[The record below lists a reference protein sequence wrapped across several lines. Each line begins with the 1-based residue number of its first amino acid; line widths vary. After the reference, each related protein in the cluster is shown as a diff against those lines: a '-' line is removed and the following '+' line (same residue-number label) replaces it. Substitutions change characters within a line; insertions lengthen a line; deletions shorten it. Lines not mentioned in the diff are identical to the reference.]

1 MALMLVPVSP
11 PSRPP
16 PIKGGREGLLK
27 LREFPSPLAGEGQG
41 GGKDIRPGIPI
52 HMESAMG
59 IDAFADQYRN
69 ALSSWVS
76 WVAGHA
82 GVVVAMAMALTTAAA
97 LHFATAIEI
106 NTSTTDMLAKDV
118 PFRQYGRE
126 LDDAFPQT
134 LDTLVVVI
142 EGQTAGLAD
151 DAALALGA
159 QLRQMSKLFEDVFD
173 LRGDR
178 FFRQN
183 GFLYLDTDELFELS
197 DQLADAQPFLGTLW
211 RDSNLRG
218 LFHMM
223 ELAAEEAAKPNGA
236 TPLPLVDVFGA
247 VADVAEAQAE
257 GRFQVLSWSQL
268 MSGDAGEPE
277 SIDDRRRFIIVK
289 PRLNFASLQPAED
302 AIDTVRRLA
311 ADLNI
316 DAAHGLN
323 LRLTG
328 SAALE
333 QEELASVEKGMGVAA
348 VVSLVLV
355 LGVLLAGLGSLRL
368 VFATLVTLIMGLIW
382 TASFALLSVGSL
394 NLISVAFAVLF
405 IGLSVDFGIHFGLR
419 YREKLGAGG
428 DNASAL
434 AGAASSVGGPLTL
447 CALSAAISFFAFL
460 PTDYVGLAEL
470 GVIAGSGMFIALFAN
485 LTVLPAVVSLWTPR
499 SSTRAIGGADTSASH
514 ASRRTTTARSVCLGA
529 GLLAVISV
537 ALLPRVVFDFD
548 PLNLKDPST
557 ESVST
562 LLDLMKDGTRNHY
575 SAEILAADLSAAD
588 AMAVRLAKL
597 PEVDRAMTLSSFVP
611 KDQDEKLQ
619 VIGDM
624 ALFLGPSLTQTGEAA
639 AIDAD
644 ARQLAWA
651 RLSPKLDRLAGAGA
665 GPMDVQAARM
675 KKTISALLKSGDKNA
690 LLVFERRLLQGLSGR
705 LQSLKTALDAGPVTL
720 ATLPAQLRG
729 RWLAKDG
736 KALVEVFPTEDL
748 RARPPLEA
756 FVDAV
761 RVQAPRLSGAPVTIM
776 EAGRTVLGAFV
787 EAGIIAVIG
796 ICILLWVVLRRGRDV
811 ALVFVPVI
819 LAGLWTL
826 AITVVGGLA
835 FNLANVIVL
844 PLLFGLGVAGAI
856 HLVARARTE
865 GDSTAAMQT
874 STPRAVILSALTTIG
889 SFGSIS
895 LSSHPGTSSM
905 GVLLMIAIAMTMLAT
920 LIFLPALM
928 RMLGGADDG

>member
-1 MALMLVPVSP
+1 MVIAL
-11 PSRPP
+11 
-16 PIKGGREGLLK
+16 
-27 LREFPSPLAGEGQG
+27 
-41 GGKDIRPGIPI
+41 
-52 HMESAMG
+52 
-59 IDAFADQYRN
+59 
-69 ALSSWVS
+69 AL
-76 WVAGHA
+76 
-82 GVVVAMAMALTTAAA
+82 ALTTAAA
-97 LHFATAIEI
+97 LHFASAIEI

-159 QLRQMSKLFEDVFD
+159 RLRQMSKLFEDVFD
-173 LRGDR
+173 LRGDA
-178 FFRQN
+178 FFRKN
-183 GFLYLDTDELFELS
+183 GFLYLDTDELFDLS

-223 ELAAEEAAKPNGA
+223 ELAADEAGKPGGA
-236 TPLPLVDVFGA
+236 APLPLANVFGA
-247 VADVAEAQAE
+247 VADVAEAQTA
-257 GRFQVLSWSQL
+257 GRYQVLSWSQL
-268 MSGDAGEPE
+268 MSGDAGKPE

-311 ADLNI
+311 AEENI

-333 QEELASVEKGMGVAA
+333 QEELASVEKGMGLAA
-348 VVSLVLV
+348 IVSLVLV
-355 LGVLLAGLGSLRL
+355 LGILLAGLGSLHL
-368 VFATLVTLIMGLIW
+368 VFATLVTLIMGLVW

-419 YREKLGAGG
+419 YREKLGAG
-428 DNASAL
+428 DANAVAL

-485 LTVLPAVVSLWTPR
+485 LTVLPAVLSLWTPR
-499 SSTRAIGGADTSASH
+499 SSARAIGGGSTSASK
-514 ASRRTTTARSVCLGA
+514 ASRRTTAARAVCFGA
-529 GLLAVISV
+529 GLLALISV

-575 SAEILAADLSAAD
+575 SAEFLATDLTAAD
-588 AMAVRLAKL
+588 AVAAELAKL

-611 KDQDEKLQ
+611 KGQDEKLQ

-624 ALFLGPSLTQTGEAA
+624 ALFLGPSLIRTGQAV
-639 AIDAD
+639 AIDAQ
-644 ARQLAWA
+644 ARRQAWA
-651 RLSPKLDRLAGAGA
+651 RLAPKLDRLTGAGN
-665 GPMDVQAARM
+665 GPLSAQAARM
-675 KKTISALLKSGDKNA
+675 QNAITALLKNRDETT
-690 LLVFERRLLQGLSGR
+690 LLAFERRLLQGLDGR
-705 LQSLKTALDAGPVTL
+705 LRRLKEALEAAPVTL

-736 KALVEVFPTEDL
+736 KALVEVFPTDDL

-761 RVQAPRLSGAPVTIM
+761 RVLVPRLSGTPVTIM

-796 ICILLWVVLRRGRDV
+796 ICILLWVVLRRWRDV

-826 AITVVGGLA
+826 GMTVVGGLA

-856 HLVARARTE
+856 HLVARAKTE
-865 GDSTAAMQT
+865 GDSAAAMQT

-905 GVLLMIAIAMTMLAT
+905 GVLLMIAITMTMVAT
-920 LIFLPALM
+920 LVFLPALM
-928 RMLGGADDG
+928 RVLGGADDG